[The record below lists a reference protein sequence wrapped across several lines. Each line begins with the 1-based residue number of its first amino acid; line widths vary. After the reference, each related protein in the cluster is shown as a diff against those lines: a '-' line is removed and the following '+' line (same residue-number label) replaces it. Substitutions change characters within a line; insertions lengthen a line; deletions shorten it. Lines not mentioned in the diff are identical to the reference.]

1 MRKLATKLAE
11 GVFCLVLFPPS
22 QMRSNNNPCPAFSI
36 CKAVC
41 SRFPI
46 PDCCMEETHR
56 TRENYGLWDSLHL
69 FFRRTATVP
78 VNSFSRNV
86 CLAKRKM
93 GHEKCSLSCCF
104 LCVSAKVLQIVTG
117 AFIGTLNH
125 WVSLGFI
132 FFVCW
137 GWGCFGVFFIKMSL
151 PKQTKSFKVSKGRG
165 DGGSSRHMTF

>member
-1 MRKLATKLAE
+1 MKN
-11 GVFCLVLFPPS
+11 VL
-22 QMRSNNNPCPAFSI
+22 
-36 CKAVC
+36 
-41 SRFPI
+41 
-46 PDCCMEETHR
+46 
-56 TRENYGLWDSLHL
+56 
-69 FFRRTATVP
+69 
-78 VNSFSRNV
+78 
-86 CLAKRKM
+86 CLA
-93 GHEKCSLSCCF
+93 GF

-165 DGGSSRHMTF
+165 DGGSSRAMTVFSLFVAIEFKLINKTRKEMLLFSYKIVPGNEFAVIWFQLGSGGWSFY